1 MIKKIND
8 ILNKKEISGVDLE
21 ELIKAREQKN
31 VDFILVD
38 VREEYEFN
46 NSRIEGVDHLIPLSN
61 FYEKVEE
68 IEGFKDLPIVMQC
81 KLGGRSQ
88 QAQRQLEIMG
98 FNKVIN
104 LAGGITKYSGKKIYG
119 N

>member
-1 MIKKIND
+1 
-8 ILNKKEISGVDLE
+8 
-21 ELIKAREQKN
+21 
-31 VDFILVD
+31 
-38 VREEYEFN
+38 
-46 NSRIEGVDHLIPLSN
+46 
-61 FYEKVEE
+61 
-68 IEGFKDLPIVMQC
+68 MQC

-104 LAGGITKYSGKKIYG
+104 LAGGITKYLGKKIHG

>member
-1 MIKKIND
+1 MTKKINE
-8 ILNKKEISGVDLE
+8 ILNKKEINGEDLE

-31 VDFILVD
+31 VDFLLVD

-46 NSRIEGVDHLIPLSN
+46 NIRIEGVDYLIPLSK
-61 FYEKVEE
+61 FYEKVRE
-68 IEGFKDLPIVMQC
+68 IEGFKDQPIIMQC

-104 LAGGITKYSGKKIYG
+104 LAGGITEYLGKKIHG